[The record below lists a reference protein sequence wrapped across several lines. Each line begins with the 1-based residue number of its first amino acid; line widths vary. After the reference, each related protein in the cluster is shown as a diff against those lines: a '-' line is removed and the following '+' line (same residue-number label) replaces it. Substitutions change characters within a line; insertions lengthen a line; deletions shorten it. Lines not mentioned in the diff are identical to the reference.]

1 MDTLLVSRKDA
12 AAALG
17 ICLRTLDY
25 LILSKELIPRRIGRR
40 VMFERSALE
49 RFARR
54 DHPFLTRTTPSNV
67 GAEHAEGTIPARE
80 PRR

>member
-1 MDTLLVSRKDA
+1 MDSLLVSRKDA

-25 LILSKELIPRRIGRR
+25 LILSKELMPRRIGRR

-54 DHPFLTRTTPSNV
+54 DHPSLLRAASRNA
-67 GAEHAEGTIPARE
+67 GEER
-80 PRR
+80 